1 MATETSGQSGMKQTL
16 GLTGVTVN
24 AMALIA
30 PGAFLWI
37 TYQLQAAQAL
47 PGSGEATG
55 LDILPGILFAL
66 GLAFLTALAYSELA
80 RIYPEAGTGS
90 CYYFAERSFLDKAN
104 AAHHRWARPT
114 KLLTAWAAH
123 LFYWVYPGVM
133 VAFMAIL
140 VSYVLGQFGI
150 DLGTIG
156 QLVVAGVFAMLV
168 GFVAVRGVT
177 GSTTTAL
184 VINVVQLVT
193 LVLFS
198 VVAVAYRILNPDN
211 ATFVHADA
219 ASVVLPHSLIGMLA
233 QSTIAILILVGF
245 ESATA
250 FGAEAKNAKRDVP
263 RAVILALVIQGLFA
277 YVIEYFSAG
286 FALSDKLSGTAA
298 DGSAVTGLG
307 AAAASSAPIGDLI
320 RQIGDSMLGGFGF
333 PLAIVVAVTVALAI
347 LGTTLSAMNT
357 GVRVTYAVAQ
367 DAEMPSLLGLLHG
380 KYATPHWAVGL
391 MVVVSAIIGMVG
403 TLSVVALTGITLAS
417 NFGTFVLY
425 AITCFIAFNAFISR
439 KDFSFLKHG
448 LVPVVGLLANVLM
461 LVTIFGMGFAGGGDA
476 QTESFIALG
485 FAGVWAIVSVAY
497 VLARRGRR
505 APRQALVPR
514 TGTH

>member
-1 MATETSGQSGMKQTL
+1 MATEASAQTGMKKTL

-47 PGSGEATG
+47 PGSGETTG

-66 GLAFLTALAYSELA
+66 GLAFLTALSYSELA

-133 VAFMAIL
+133 VSFMAIL

-150 DLGTIG
+150 DIGIIG
-156 QLVVAGVFAMLV
+156 QLVVAGLFAIVV

-198 VVAVAYRILNPDN
+198 AVAVAYRIANPDQ

-219 ASVVLPHSLIGMLA
+219 ASVVLPHSLFGMLA

-277 YVIEYFSAG
+277 YVIEYFAAG
-286 FALSDKLSGTAA
+286 FSLSNKLVGTSPDGAAL
-298 DGSAVTGLG
+298 TGIE
-307 AAAASSAPIGDLI
+307 AAAASNAPIGDLI
-320 RQIGDSMLGGFGF
+320 TQIGDTMLGGFGF
-333 PLAIVVAVTVALAI
+333 PLAIVVAITVALAI

-357 GVRVTYAVAQ
+357 GVRVTYAIAQ
-367 DAEMPSLLGLLHG
+367 DQEMPSVLGALHG
-380 KYATPHWAVGL
+380 RYATPHWAVGV
-391 MVVVSAIIGMVG
+391 MVVVSAIIGMAG
-403 TLSVVALTGITLAS
+403 TLSIVALTGITLAS

-425 AITCFIAFNAFISR
+425 AITCFIAFNAFVSR
-439 KDFSFLKHG
+439 KDFNLLKHG
-448 LVPVVGLLANVLM
+448 IVPVVGLLANVLM

-485 FAGVWAIVSVAY
+485 FAGLWGIVSIAY
-497 VLARRGRR
+497 VLGRRGRR

-514 TGTH
+514 T